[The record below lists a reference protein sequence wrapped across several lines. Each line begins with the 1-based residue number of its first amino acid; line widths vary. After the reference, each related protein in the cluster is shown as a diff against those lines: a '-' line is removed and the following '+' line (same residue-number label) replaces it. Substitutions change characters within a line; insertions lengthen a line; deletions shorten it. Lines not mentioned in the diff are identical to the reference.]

1 MTKPYDATTRELID
15 LGPLDWLRYWGFPVP
30 DPSLVE
36 VVDSNVSTFT
46 AEADKAIRIG
56 GPRPMIVHAEILAGR
71 DLTLL
76 ERLFW
81 YNTLLRRR
89 HKVPVW
95 SVAVLLRPAAD
106 GPELTGRYVESF
118 PHRGRNLWFKYDVVR
133 VWQQPP
139 ERLLAAGLPVLP
151 LAPVSDVSPERLPE
165 VLAAVATRLK
175 REAAPAL
182 QETLWAATKLMMGL
196 NYPDERIEQLVKG
209 VDDMIL
215 GIRGIEESSVYQ
227 SIFAKGKAEGK
238 AEGEAKGKA
247 EGEAK
252 GKAEGKA
259 EGIAETL
266 LRVGAARFGA
276 PNEQVETAII
286 ALSDRERLLR
296 LVDRLNNASSW
307 DELLESEQS

>member
-1 MTKPYDATTRELID
+1 MNKPYDATARELVD
-15 LGPLDWLRYWGFPVP
+15 LGPPDWLDYWGFPVP
-30 DPSLVE
+30 DPNLVE

-89 HKVPVW
+89 HKIPVW
-95 SVAVLLRPAAD
+95 SIAVLLRPGTD

-118 PHRGRNLWFKYDVVR
+118 PDKGRNLWFKYDVIR

-182 QETLWAATKLMMGL
+182 QETLWAATKLMLGL
-196 NYPDERIEQLVKG
+196 NYPDERIAQLVKG

-227 SIFAKGKAEGK
+227 SIFAKGKAEGR
-238 AEGEAKGKA
+238 
-247 EGEAK
+247 
-252 GKAEGKA
+252 A
-259 EGIAETL
+259 EGITETL
-266 LRVGAARFGA
+266 LRTGASRLGA
-276 PNEQVETAII
+276 PNEQVKAAIMAI
-286 ALSDRERLLR
+286 SNRERLLQ
-296 LVDRLNNASSW
+296 LADRLADASSW
-307 DELLESEQS
+307 DELLASEES